1 MIWLRKN
8 RAPETPWLLQSSAR
22 RLVQSGGCKYI
33 VGGYTLPELG
43 SLKGIG
49 TPGWLSQYTD
59 RSFSN
64 RFLERNREGFD

>member
-33 VGGYTLPELG
+33 VGGYTLPEPG
-43 SLKGIG
+43 SLEGIG

-64 RFLERNREGFD
+64 RFLERNRERFD

>member
-33 VGGYTLPELG
+33 VGGYTLLEPG

-64 RFLERNREGFD
+64 RFLERNRERFD

>member
-64 RFLERNREGFD
+64 GFLEKDLIKC